1 MTRRDVMDGLPVVE
15 HRGSATLRAFTSLL
29 FVDLR
34 LYVREPVAAFF
45 TVAFPIML
53 VLIFGAVYGN
63 EPQELFDGYGSMDIS
78 MPAYTAL
85 ILGTVGL
92 LGVAITTSSYRE
104 AGILRRFRPTPLR
117 PLVYIAADVIANLV
131 MTLVGMGGVVLAGW
145 LLYRVRFE
153 GHALSVLLAIILSGT
168 AMFAMGYLIAGLAP
182 NARAAQVIG
191 MVLLYP
197 MLFLS
202 GAGIPLE
209 VMPASIRTIADY
221 LPLTYVV
228 RLLRGL
234 WFGQPWGSLLLETGV
249 LVGVLVACTAIGARL
264 FRWE

>member
-1 MTRRDVMDGLPVVE
+1 MTDRAIGGLAVEEHGGSVAFRSLVSLVV
-15 HRGSATLRAFTSLL
+15 
-29 FVDLR
+29 VNLR
-34 LYVREPVAAFF
+34 LYVREPIATFF

-53 VLIFGAVYGN
+53 VLIFGAIYGN
-63 EPQELFDGYGSMDIS
+63 QPQEMFDGYGSMDIS

-104 AGILRRFRPTPLR
+104 AGILRRFRITPLR
-117 PLVYIAADVIANLV
+117 PIVCIAADVIANLI
-131 MTLVGMGGVVLAGW
+131 MTLVGMGGVVAMGW
-145 LLYRVRFE
+145 LLYRVQFE
-153 GHALSVLLAIILSGT
+153 GRAISVILAVILSGT
-168 AMFAMGYLIAGLAP
+168 AMFAVGYLIARLAP
-182 NARAAQVIG
+182 NARVAQVIG
-191 MVLLYP
+191 MVVLYP

-209 VMPASIRTIADY
+209 VMPDSIRTISDY
-221 LPLTYVV
+221 LPLSYVV

-234 WFGQPWGSLLLETGV
+234 WLNESWGSLLLETGV
-249 LVGVLVACTAIGARL
+249 LVGILILCAAIAARL